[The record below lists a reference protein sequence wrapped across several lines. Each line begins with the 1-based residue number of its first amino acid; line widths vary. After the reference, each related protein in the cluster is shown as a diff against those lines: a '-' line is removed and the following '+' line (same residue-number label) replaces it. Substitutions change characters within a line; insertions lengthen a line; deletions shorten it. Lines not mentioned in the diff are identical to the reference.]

1 MGKQRLTPAQK
12 QQVSQFQGITGAA
25 KDQAAECLQA
35 SQWNVE
41 AAINLFFNSGLTGGT
56 LQEDSAVTSLY
67 EKYKDQQQD
76 AILAD
81 GTPCHQM
88 LHFHPVF
95 SPCLKS
101 YTSVQVLG
109 AFAKTLRLILLT

>member
-41 AAINLFFNSGLTGGT
+41 AAINLFFNSGLTGGS
-56 LQEDSAVTSLY
+56 LQEDSAVISLY

-81 GTPCHQM
+81 GRLRQR
-88 LHFHPVF
+88 
-95 SPCLKS
+95 
-101 YTSVQVLG
+101 VLQSHN
-109 AFAKTLRLILLT
+109 AMCRL

>member
-1 MGKQRLTPAQK
+1 MGKQRLTPAQR

-56 LQEDSAVTSLY
+56 LKEDSAVIGLY
-67 EKYKDQQQD
+67 ENYKDQQHD
-76 AILAD
+76 VMLAD
-81 GTPCHQM
+81 GRLCQQM
-88 LHFHPVF
+88 LQ
-95 SPCLKS
+95 SYSARCCL
-101 YTSVQVLG
+101 
-109 AFAKTLRLILLT
+109 

>member
-1 MGKQRLTPAQK
+1 MGKQRLTPAQR

-56 LQEDSAVTSLY
+56 LQEDSAVIGLY
-67 EKYKDQQQD
+67 ENYKDQQQD
-76 AILAD
+76 LMLAD
-81 GTPCHQM
+81 GRLCQRM
-88 LHFHPVF
+88 LQ
-95 SPCLKS
+95 SSSARCCL
-101 YTSVQVLG
+101 
-109 AFAKTLRLILLT
+109 